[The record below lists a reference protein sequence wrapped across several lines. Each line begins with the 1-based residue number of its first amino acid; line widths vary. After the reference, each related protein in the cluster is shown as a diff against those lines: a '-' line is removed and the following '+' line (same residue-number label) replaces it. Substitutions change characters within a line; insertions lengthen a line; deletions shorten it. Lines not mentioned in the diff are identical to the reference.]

1 MTKSN
6 INSSTSGYLF
16 DSFEGISRDFT
27 DVEVLFTS
35 EVNVMAKGKRYG
47 RWWAL
52 KALNPV
58 VAAQVAFQQRLRK
71 EFEILMQ
78 MEHPGVVN
86 VVGLESVDGLG
97 ECIVM
102 EYIDGKTLSD
112 WIGDNPDRSRKR
124 KVASDLTAI
133 LIYIHS
139 KHIVHRDLKPENIMV
154 SNNGDAVKLIDFGLA
169 DTDSHAV
176 LKQPAGTIGYMSPE
190 QLQNP
195 YPDVRNDI
203 YSLGKIFALM
213 DIGYSKIIKKCL
225 HPIDFRYQNMTLLK
239 ADIEKRN
246 KRGLRLGITAIIV
259 IMTLLAGGF
268 VWQTFRIGEFEN
280 ISTSDIE
287 QRELLQHDVAVL
299 TDSLNRI
306 NTSYAM
312 IKEEQ
317 NKQQSQRQRIEKAIA
332 DGCTLAD
339 KALAK
344 TQLLN
349 IIDTLKYKDYGFET
363 LANGGASVNNA
374 VNEYL
379 AQQRE
384 HFSVTEM
391 AEITNAVYTHTTNI
405 LKPVSDKI
413 SSLPWLN
420 Y

>member
-1 MTKSN
+1 MYDMQ
-6 INSSTSGYLF
+6 INSSASGYLF
-16 DSFEGISRDFT
+16 DSFEGISRNFT

-35 EVNVMAKGKRYG
+35 DVNVMAKGKRYG

-52 KALNPV
+52 KALNPQ
-58 VAAQVAFQQRLRK
+58 VAAQAAYQQRLRK
-71 EFEILMQ
+71 ELEILMQ

-86 VVGLESVDGLG
+86 VVGLETVDGLG

-112 WIGDNPDRSRKR
+112 WIKDNPDRSRRR
-124 KVASDLTAI
+124 KVASDLAGI
-133 LIYIHS
+133 LKYIHS

-176 LKQPAGTIGYMSPE
+176 LKQPAGTSGYMSPE
-190 QLQNP
+190 QLQNCC
-195 YPDVRNDI
+195 PDVRNDI

-213 DIGYSKIIKKCL
+213 DIGYHNIIKKCL
-225 HPIDFRYQNMTLLK
+225 RPIDSRYKNVALLQ
-239 ADIEKRN
+239 ADIEKRD
-246 KRGLRLGITAIIV
+246 KRGIRLDIAAV
-259 IMTLLAGGF
+259 TLVMAFLAGGLA
-268 VWQTFRIGEFEN
+268 WQTFRIGEFEN
-280 ISTSDIE
+280 VAASDIE

-299 TDSLNRI
+299 TDSLTRV

-317 NKQQSQRQRIEKAIA
+317 NKQQYQRQRIEKAIA
-332 DGCTLAD
+332 DGCAVAD

-349 IIDTLKYKDYGFET
+349 IIDTLRYKDYGFKT
-363 LANGGASVNNA
+363 LANGGLSVNNA
-374 VNEYL
+374 VDEYL
-379 AQQRE
+379 TQQRE
-384 HFSVTEM
+384 HFSVKEIS
-391 AEITNAVYTHTTNI
+391 EITNAVYTHTTNI

-413 SSLPWLN
+413 NSLPWLN

>member
-1 MTKSN
+1 MPDMH
-6 INSSTSGYLF
+6 INNSASGYLS
-16 DSFEGISRDFT
+16 DSFEGISRNFT
-27 DVEVLFTS
+27 DVEMLFTS
-35 EVNVMAKGKRYG
+35 EVNVVAKGKRYG
-47 RWWAL
+47 RWWLL
-52 KALNPV
+52 KTLKSEV
-58 VAAQVAFQQRLRK
+58 SEQMTYQQRLRK

-78 MEHPGVVN
+78 MEHPGVVSA
-86 VVGLESVDGLG
+86 VGLEYVDSLG

-102 EYIDGKTLSD
+102 EYIDGKNLSD
-112 WIGDNPDRSRKR
+112 WIEDNPDRSRRR

-133 LIYIHS
+133 LNYIHS
-139 KHIVHRDLKPENIMV
+139 KHIVHRDLKPENIMIAR
-154 SNNGDAVKLIDFGLA
+154 NGDAVKLIDFGLA

-176 LKQPAGTIGYMSPE
+176 LKQPAGTLGYMSPE
-190 QLQNP
+190 QLQNAH
-195 YPDVRNDI
+195 PDVRNDI
-203 YSLGKIFALM
+203 YSLGKIFAIM
-213 DIGYSKIIKKCL
+213 DIGYHKIIKKCL
-225 HPIDFRYQNMTLLK
+225 RPIDSRYKNVAQLQ
-239 ADIEKRN
+239 ADIEKRD
-246 KRGLRLGITAIIV
+246 KRGLRLGIAAVIV
-259 IMTLLAGGF
+259 VMAFLAGGF
-268 VWQTFRIGEFEN
+268 AWQTFRIGEFEN
-280 ISTSDIE
+280 IAASDIE
-287 QRELLQHDVAVL
+287 QRGLLQHDVAIL
-299 TDSLNRI
+299 TDSLTRI
-306 NTSYAM
+306 NASYIM

-332 DGCTLAD
+332 DGCALAD

-363 LANGGASVNNA
+363 LANGGVSVNNA

-413 SSLPWLN
+413 SSLAWLN